1 MPKERACRVCKAIT
15 SEERCW
21 NCGSSDLSTS
31 YSGLVVMLVPEESEL
46 AKALGITKPGRY
58 AVRVE

>member
-1 MPKERACRVCKAIT
+1 MPRERACRVCKAIT

-21 NCGSSDLSTS
+21 NCGSTDLSAS
-31 YSGLVVMLVPEESEL
+31 YSGLVVMLVPEDSEI
-46 AKALGITKPGRY
+46 ARALGITKPGKY

>member
-1 MPKERACRVCKAIT
+1 MARERACRVCRAIT
-15 SEERCW
+15 SEEKCW
-21 NCGSSDLSTS
+21 NCGSADLSTS

-46 AKALGITKPGRY
+46 AKSLGITKPGRY